1 MNLDPR
7 KAQLVL
13 ELRQGG
19 VADTRVLSAI
29 EETPRDKFVP
39 EKYAEFAWDNR
50 PLPIGYD
57 QTISQPLVVGL
68 MTQALELTGAES
80 VLEVGTGS
88 GYQTALLSRLAGHVC
103 TIERVRELLE
113 AAVLH
118 LAELGIL
125 NVSTRVGDG
134 AEGWPKRAPFD
145 RIIVTAAAA
154 KVPQPLIDQLADGGI
169 LVVPVGEPGV
179 DQKLRIIRKSGGALT
194 TDELGLVR
202 FVPLVTGGLA

>member
-13 ELRQGG
+13 EMRQGG
-19 VADTRVLSAI
+19 VADPRVLSAI

-68 MTQALELTGAES
+68 MTQALELTGVES

-88 GYQTALLSRLAGHVC
+88 GYQTAILSRLAAHVC
-103 TIERVRELLE
+103 TIERIRELLE

-118 LAELGIL
+118 LAELSIL

-154 KVPQPLIDQLADGGI
+154 EVPQPLIDQLADGGI
-169 LVVPVGEPGV
+169 LVVPVGDPGA
-179 DQKLRIIRKSGGALT
+179 DQKLRIIRKTDGLLT

>member
-13 ELRQGG
+13 EMRQGG

-68 MTQALELTGAES
+68 MTQALELTGVES

-88 GYQTALLSRLAGHVC
+88 GYQTAILSRLAAHVC
-103 TIERVRELLE
+103 TIERIRELLE

-118 LAELGIL
+118 LAELSIL

-154 KVPQPLIDQLADGGI
+154 EVPQPLIDQLADGGI
-169 LVVPVGEPGV
+169 LVVPVGDPGA
-179 DQKLRIIRKSGGALT
+179 DQKLRIIRKTDGLLT